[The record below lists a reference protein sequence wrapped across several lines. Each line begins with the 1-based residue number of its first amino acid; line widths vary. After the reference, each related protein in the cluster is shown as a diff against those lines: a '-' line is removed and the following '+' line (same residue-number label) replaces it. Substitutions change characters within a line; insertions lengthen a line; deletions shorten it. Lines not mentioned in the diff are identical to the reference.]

1 MIYSEKRFEAWSKR
15 ALKSYQTKNPKT
27 KQPSRKYLKKGYLH
41 FDRRIWLPDHL
52 DSIRSLVSNPDR
64 VAKNPYYPFVRWVMK
79 TPRYKKVKDK
89 EGNEIRKLTLKERP
103 IAFASHRDSLIYAF
117 YAHALTE
124 EYEHYI
130 KAQGFA
136 ESVLAYRSD
145 LGLSNVDFAREV
157 FRHIQER
164 GPCSAI
170 ALDVT
175 GFFDNL
181 DHGILKDHWC
191 QMIGEDQLPADQYK
205 MFRSLTKYSYV
216 NRSTVLRTLELELR
230 GRKRS
235 VKRLDRICE
244 DSQLQILRDRNVIV
258 TNQTVHRVRKRPI
271 GIPQGSPISAT
282 LSNIYMIAY
291 DALLFKLSKEYN
303 FLYRRY
309 CDDILIVCD
318 AKDKDDLLKL
328 ACDEITTLGL
338 DINQGKAEVVT
349 FKMNHK
355 KELRGYDARLLD
367 ADIEKHRNLQYLGF
381 EFDGWRTYI
390 RSASMAKFYRRM
402 MARVGEVAKAAV
414 GKNAKGLRPWTR
426 KIYERYTVH
435 GSRNFPVYAF
445 NAASAE
451 YQLAGKKRQGMNSP
465 QIRKQ
470 MSKHV
475 SHMQKALAE
484 KLELRELK
492 KAKREAAKAKTEK
505 A

>member
-1 MIYSEKRFEAWSKR
+1 MIYTPERFDAWAAK
-15 ALKSYQTKNPKT
+15 ALRSYQSKEPTAKKPK
-27 KQPSRKYLKKGYLH
+27 KKSYLH

-52 DSIRSLVSNPDR
+52 ESIRSLVCDPDR

-79 TPRYKKVKDK
+79 TPRYKRIKDT

-103 IAFASHRDSLIYAF
+103 IAFASHRDSLIYSF

-124 EYEHYI
+124 EYERYI

-145 LGLSNVDFAREV
+145 LGFSNVDFAREV
-157 FRHIQER
+157 FRHIHER

-191 QMIGEDQLPADQYK
+191 QVIGQDQLPADQYK
-205 MFRSLTKYSYV
+205 MFRSLTNYSYV
-216 NRSTVLRTLELELR
+216 NRSTVLRTLEHELR
-230 GRKRS
+230 GRKKPM
-235 VKRLDRICE
+235 KRLDRICE
-244 DSQLQILRDRNVIV
+244 DSQLQYLRDQNVIV
-258 TNQTVHRVRKRPI
+258 TNQSVHKDRQRPI
-271 GIPQGSPISAT
+271 GIPQGSPLSAT

-291 DALLFKLSKEYN
+291 DALMFKLSKEHN

-318 AKDKDDLLKL
+318 TKHKDDLLKL
-328 ACDEITTLGL
+328 ACDEIAKLGL
-338 DINQGKAEVVT
+338 HINKDKAEEVT
-349 FKMNHK
+349 FKVNNK
-355 KELRGYDARLLD
+355 KELRGYDGLLLD
-367 ADIEKHRNLQYLGF
+367 EGIERYRNLQYLGF

-402 MARVGEVAKAAV
+402 IARVGEVAKAAV
-414 GKNAKGLRPWTR
+414 GNNAKGKRPWTR
-426 KIYERYTVH
+426 KIYDRYTVH
-435 GSRNFPVYAF
+435 GSRNFPTYAF
-445 NAASAE
+445 NAAAEE
-451 YQLAGKKRQGMNSP
+451 YQLAGKTWQRMNSP

-475 SHMQKALAE
+475 SHMQKALAG

-492 KAKREAAKAKTEK
+492 KAKREAAKAKVK
-505 A
+505 